1 MRDDPRRA
9 VLVVL
14 RGVAQVM
21 FQPSAATGAF
31 FLAGLAVGS
40 PLVAFGALLGS
51 AIGTATALL
60 GEFPREE
67 IERGLYGFNS
77 ALVGV
82 APLVLLQPRPTTWA
96 AIVIG
101 CMLAAI
107 VTRLCRRYVPF
118 PTYTAP
124 FIAVTWALLLAV
136 HGMSG
141 RGIDAPP
148 GPAPAVTASPAGF
161 LSEVLAGEAEVWLGT
176 SPLTGL
182 LFLVGIALSE
192 WRHAAMA
199 VIGSVAGTLLAFYH
213 RDPEA
218 SIALGIYGY
227 NAALAAMAIWLARPS
242 LVPVLLAA
250 LVSVPLT
257 EFFPSS
263 LGLPALTAPFVAA
276 SWIVLILL
284 ALDPYLQKRETA
296 RP

>member
-1 MRDDPRRA
+1 MNGEPWQA

-21 FQPSAATGAF
+21 FQPNAATGAF
-31 FLAGLAVGS
+31 FVAGLAVGS

-51 AIGTATALL
+51 AIGTGTAILCK
-60 GEFPREE
+60 FPREE
-67 IERGLYGFNS
+67 IEQGLYGFNS

-82 APLVLLQPRPTTWA
+82 APLVLLRQWPTTWL
-96 AIVIG
+96 AIAIG
-101 CMLAAI
+101 CVLAAI
-107 VTRLCRRYVPF
+107 VTRLCRRFVPF
-118 PTYTAP
+118 PTYTGP
-124 FIAVTWALLLAV
+124 FIVVTWALLLAI

-141 RGIDAPP
+141 HEIDASP
-148 GPAPAVTASPAGF
+148 GPAPAATESLAGF
-161 LSEVLAGEAEVWLGT
+161 LSEVLSGEAEVWLEA
-176 SPLTGL
+176 SPVTGL
-182 LFLVGIALSE
+182 LFLIGIALSD
-192 WRHAAMA
+192 WRHATMA
-199 VIGSVAGTLLAFYH
+199 AIGSTFGTLLAFYH

-227 NAALAAMAIWLARPS
+227 NAALAAIALWLARPS

-250 LVSVPLT
+250 GISVPLT
-257 EFFPSS
+257 EFFPGA

-276 SWIVLILL
+276 SWIVLILI